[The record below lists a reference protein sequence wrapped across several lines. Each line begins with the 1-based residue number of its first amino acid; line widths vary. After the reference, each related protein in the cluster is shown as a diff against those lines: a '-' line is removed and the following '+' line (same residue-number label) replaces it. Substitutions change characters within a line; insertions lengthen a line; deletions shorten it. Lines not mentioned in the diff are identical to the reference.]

1 MARGPAL
8 GLWLQNQFPLPG
20 LPGFFCMG
28 LLPDMQN
35 CGLRMR
41 PECRESFFHLRL
53 QGKPLVS
60 DPGMHYS
67 TCIIHVPWCMS
78 GSLTRGGGENVRDI
92 PGACI
97 SAHEVCFAV
106 WIGRSSFP
114 YLNPTDGVAGH
125 CDEAFWRN
133 TSITSFKLVNVLFSP
148 YLVQVTI
155 DIFIA
160 LLIGTGSQQ
169 GKHQEKVWLYDI
181 MWYNT
186 LYKQHIW
193 YRNKPL
199 SIS

>member
-1 MARGPAL
+1 
-8 GLWLQNQFPLPG
+8 
-20 LPGFFCMG
+20 
-28 LLPDMQN
+28 MQN

-41 PECRESFFHLRL
+41 PECRESFLHHRL

-78 GSLTRGGGENVRDI
+78 GSLTRGGGENVPDI

-169 GKHQEKVWLYDI
+169 GKHQEKCDYMTSCDIILCINNTYDI
-181 MWYNT
+181 ETNRWVSRRIYFPD
-186 LYKQHIW
+186 LYS
-193 YRNKPL
+193 L
-199 SIS
+199 SGRTP